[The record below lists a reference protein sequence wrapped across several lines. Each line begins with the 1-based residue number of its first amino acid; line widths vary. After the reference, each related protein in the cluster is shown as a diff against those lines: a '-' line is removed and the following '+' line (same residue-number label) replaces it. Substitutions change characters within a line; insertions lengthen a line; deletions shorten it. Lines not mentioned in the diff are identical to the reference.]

1 MRAHIKLALLFG
13 GRSAEHEVSLASAR
27 SVYRVLDR
35 EQYDLIP
42 VYIDRGGS
50 WHPPER
56 SFLLLEGEPP
66 LSVDPHARPKVG
78 CSVLQEA
85 DVAFPLLHGPHGEDG
100 TVQGYLTLLEV
111 PYLGS
116 GVAASAAGM
125 DKVLMKRLFSAFGLP
140 QVPYH
145 DFTRRG
151 WTEAPEM
158 IVQTLLDDLGLPL
171 FVKPANLGSSV
182 GIRKVKHPADLSVAI
197 EEALRYDRKVVVEA
211 YVPAREIEVAV
222 LGNEDPEASVPGEV
236 VPHNEFY
243 DYEAKYTP
251 GKTDLLIPAPL
262 DKALGER
269 FRSLALEA
277 FRALDARGF
286 ARVDFFLHRET
297 GEIYVNEVNTIPGFT
312 EQSMY
317 PKLWQAMGLSYP
329 ALIDRLVALALE
341 DSSGEAEERA

>member
-1 MRAHIKLALLFG
+1 MPTRIKLALLFG

-35 EQYDLIP
+35 ERYELIP

-56 SFLLLEGEPP
+56 SFPLLEGDPP
-66 LSVDPHARPKVG
+66 FPAEMHRRPKVG
-78 CSVLQEA
+78 CAALEEA

-100 TVQGYLTLLEV
+100 TVQGYLTLLGI
-111 PYLGS
+111 PYVGS

-125 DKVLMKRLFSAFGLP
+125 DKVLMKRLFAAFGLP
-140 QVPYH
+140 QVPYR
-145 DFTRRG
+145 DFTRSRWIKDPDG
-151 WTEAPEM
+151 IARS
-158 IVQTLLDDLGLPL
+158 LLEGLGLPL

-182 GIRKVKHPADLSVAI
+182 GIRKVKRPEDLPTAV

-262 DKALGER
+262 DETLRER
-269 FRSLALEA
+269 FRFLALKA

-297 GEIYVNEVNTIPGFT
+297 GEIFVNEVNTIPGFT

-317 PKLWQAMGLSYP
+317 PKLWQATGLSYP
-329 ALIDRLVALALE
+329 SLIDRLVALALE
-341 DSSGEAEERA
+341 DSSGKAEWRA

>member
-1 MRAHIKLALLFG
+1 MKLALLFG

-27 SVYRVLDR
+27 NVYRVLDR
-35 EQYDLIP
+35 ERYELIP

-56 SFLLLEGEPP
+56 SFPLLEGEPP
-66 LSVDPHARPKVG
+66 LPVETHRRPKVG
-78 CSVLQEA
+78 CSALQEA

-100 TVQGYLTLLEV
+100 TVQGYLTLLGI
-111 PYLGS
+111 PYVGS

-125 DKVLMKRLFSAFGLP
+125 DKVLMKRLFAAFGLP
-140 QVPYH
+140 QVPYR

-151 WTEAPEM
+151 WTKDPET
-158 IVQTLLDDLGLPL
+158 IVLTLLEELGLPL

-182 GIRKVKHPADLSVAI
+182 GIRKVNRPADLPTAV

-211 YVPAREIEVAV
+211 FVPAREIEVAV
-222 LGNEDPEASVPGEV
+222 LGNEDPQASVPGEV

-251 GKTDLLIPAPL
+251 GKTDFLIPAPL
-262 DKALGER
+262 DEALVER
-269 FRSLALEA
+269 FRSLALRA

-312 EQSMY
+312 SQSMY
-317 PKLWQAMGLSYP
+317 PKLWEATGLSYS

-341 DSSGEAEERA
+341 ESSGGAEERT